1 MRDLLGKFL
10 FGIIVYVAII
20 IASIFFTLTSSRD
33 RQESQIVV
41 YENFFGAR
49 PIHPQEL
56 KRQRAMEA
64 HRVEALKRQQAID
77 AKRSNPSR
85 PIQSEG
91 HRQQLEHS
99 SAQVRDQVF

>member
-10 FGIIVYVAII
+10 IGIIVYVAII
-20 IASIFFTLTSSRD
+20 IATIFFTLTSPRD

-56 KRQRAMEA
+56 KRQKAMEA
-64 HRVEALKRQQAID
+64 QRIEALKRQQALD
-77 AKRSNPSR
+77 ARRVNPKMQM
-85 PIQSEG
+85 QSEEL
-91 HRQQLEHS
+91 RQQREHS
-99 SAQVRDQVF
+99 GAQVRDQVF

>member
-56 KRQRAMEA
+56 KRQKAMEEQ
-64 HRVEALKRQQAID
+64 RIEALKRQQAID
-77 AKRSNPSR
+77 ARRANPKRQ
-85 PIQSEG
+85 IQSEE
-91 HRQQLEHS
+91 HRQQREHS
-99 SAQVRDQVF
+99 AAQVRDQVF